1 MLEDRLAMSDCRL
14 AVIIP
19 FFQRKP
25 GILARAL
32 GSVGQQKIPDG
43 WLVEVIVVDDR
54 SPCPVEGEIGNLT
67 FDGPLRLKVI
77 RQEHRGVAAARNRA
91 LDEADKDTALIAFL
105 DSDDIW
111 PATHLE
117 RMIGAMAVD
126 YDFCFTD
133 SRRIGHYESYLRQ
146 YASETGGYIAALAE
160 KKNGFSVIAPEK
172 FLGLMIKEFPAQAS
186 TVVYKRRIAP
196 HLRFDTRLKAAGE
209 DLLFLCGLVSR
220 AGSVAFDQLNCV
232 ECGVGVNMYYGNLAF
247 DNPNR
252 LAICVDQLICGRLIG
267 KTIQL
272 TTKNKRRNSEVIK
285 DAKRQ
290 LAAQTVR
297 SLVKFPACVPK
308 PIINLIKKD
317 TVAAIS
323 LPWDIVAAGLRKFR
337 RLYERETPR
346 LTVDE
351 S

>member
-1 MLEDRLAMSDCRL
+1 MLEDRLAMSDCKL

-43 WLVEVIVVDDR
+43 WLVEVIVVDDG

-67 FDGPLRLKVI
+67 FDCPLRLKVI
-77 RQEHRGVAAARNRA
+77 RQEHGGVAAARNRA
-91 LDEADKDTALIAFL
+91 LDEADKDKALIAFL

-111 PATHLE
+111 PATYLE
-117 RMIGAMAVD
+117 RMIGAMAVG

-146 YASETGGYIAALAE
+146 YASETGGCIALAE
-160 KKNGFSVIAPEK
+160 KKNCFSVIAPEE
-172 FLGLMIKEFPAQAS
+172 FMGLMIKEFPAQAS

-209 DLLFLCGLVSR
+209 DLLFLCSLVSR
-220 AGSVAFDQLNCV
+220 AGSVAFDPLNCV

-247 DNPNR
+247 HSPNR

-267 KTIQL
+267 KTVQL
-272 TTKNKRRNSEVIK
+272 TTKSKRRNDEGIK

-290 LAAQTVR
+290 LASQTVR
-297 SLVKFPACVPK
+297 SLVKFPARVPK
-308 PIINLIKKD
+308 PIIDLIKKD

-323 LPWDIVAAGLRKFR
+323 LPWDIVAVGFRKFR
-337 RLYERETPR
+337 QLWKREAPR
-346 LTVDE
+346 LRVDE

>member
-1 MLEDRLAMSDCRL
+1 MLEDRLAMSDCSL

-43 WLVEVIVVDDR
+43 WLVEVIVVDDG

-146 YASETGGYIAALAE
+146 YASETGRYIALAE
-160 KKNGFSVIAPEK
+160 KKSGFSVIAPEE
-172 FLGLMIKEFPAQAS
+172 FIGLMIKEFPAQAS

-232 ECGVGVNMYYGNLAF
+232 ECGGGVNMYYGNLAF

-267 KTIQL
+267 KTVKL
-272 TTKNKRRNSEVIK
+272 TTESKRRNDEGVK

-290 LAAQTVR
+290 LASQTVR
-297 SLVKFPACVPK
+297 SLVKFPAYVPK
-308 PIINLIKKD
+308 PIIDLIKKD

-323 LPWDIVAAGLRKFR
+323 LPWDIVAAVFTKFR
-337 RLYERETPR
+337 RLCEREAPR